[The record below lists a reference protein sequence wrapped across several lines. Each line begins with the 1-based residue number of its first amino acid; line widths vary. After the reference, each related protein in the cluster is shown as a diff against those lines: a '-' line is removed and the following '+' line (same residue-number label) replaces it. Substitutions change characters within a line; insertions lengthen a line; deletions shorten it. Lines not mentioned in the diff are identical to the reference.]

1 MEKKHDKIFRK
12 ISLGDY
18 RMVWEK
24 NSVQIWLEKT
34 YEGEFGG
41 YDIARWHEATHHWAK
56 RGEKIASYEDA
67 MNLAEMLSQE
77 NTHE

>member
-1 MEKKHDKIFRK
+1 MEKKHEKIFKK
-12 ISLGDY
+12 IALGDY

-24 NSVQIWLEKT
+24 NNVQIWLEKT

-41 YDIARWHEATHHWAK
+41 YDIARWHKATHHWAN

-67 MNLAEMLSQE
+67 MNLAKMLSQE
-77 NTHE
+77 NIHE

>member
-1 MEKKHDKIFRK
+1 MGKKHEQIFRK
-12 ISLGDY
+12 ITLGDY

-24 NSVQIWLEKT
+24 NNVQIWLEKT
-34 YEGEFGG
+34 LEGEFAG
-41 YDIARWHEATHHWAK
+41 YDIARLHEATHHWAN

-67 MNLAEMLSQE
+67 MNLAKMLSQE

>member
-1 MEKKHDKIFRK
+1 LEKKHEKIFKK
-12 ISLGDY
+12 IALGDY

-24 NSVQIWLEKT
+24 NNVQIWLEKT

-41 YDIARWHEATHHWAK
+41 YDIARWHKATHHWAN

-67 MNLAEMLSQE
+67 MNLAKMLSQE
-77 NTHE
+77 NIHE